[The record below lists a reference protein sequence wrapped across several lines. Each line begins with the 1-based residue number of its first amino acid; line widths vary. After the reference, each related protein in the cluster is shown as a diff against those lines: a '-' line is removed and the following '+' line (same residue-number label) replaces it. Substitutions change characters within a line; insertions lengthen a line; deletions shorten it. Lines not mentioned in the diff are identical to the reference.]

1 MATVFPVQV
10 TKFLENRFAL
20 REWEIFLENKGYET
34 SVREVHKKYKGRN
47 IVFYAL
53 YRNLSAKERKE
64 LDSGMF
70 KIRDSFLTRDRLFE
84 RTSTNA

>member
-1 MATVFPVQV
+1 MATVFPIQV

-34 SVREVHKKYKGRN
+34 SVREVYKKYKERN